1 MQLRQRTIQF
11 LPRQIPELPS
21 FSPLRFMTAETKE
34 KVCLICI
41 DVTGQLGAQT
51 DGQGWRISPNGNPKE
66 EARHVP
72 RPPFLPPEPQ
82 SQDN

>member
-11 LPRQIPELPS
+11 LPRQILELPS

-41 DVTGQLGAQT
+41 HGTGQLGAQT
-51 DGQGWRISPNGNPKE
+51 DGQGWGISPNGNPKE
-66 EARHVP
+66 EVP
-72 RPPFLPPEPQ
+72 PPPFLLPEP
-82 SQDN
+82 